1 MHFDDRLAT
10 VLRHRATGEA
20 AARTQFRQLID
31 LLGERPQAGNPGLKA
46 AAYLR
51 LIALGEQIPLAMRAR
66 IVGETGWRFRNPEL
80 VRWFG
85 GAAPALCAAA
95 LYRAQLGGDEWEELI
110 PTLPVRARGFLRHR
124 DDLPLAAVRMLDR
137 LGVQDRALPLPE
149 LALTVLEE
157 TGGLAVEEAP
167 SPEHI
172 PPTPED
178 DLEPLVPLSLG
189 AANDSAEEPEPEQ
202 APEAQPEPEP
212 ASAAPTNPGIRALVD
227 RIEAFRAARADRSEA
242 PRLPLEDTAPPASA
256 AGITQF
262 LFGTDTDGRIDW
274 ADPAIAPM
282 VVGSD
287 LAAIPEAGP
296 RDLPAAI
303 HRRQPVRQAR
313 FALRGAPAI
322 EGEWL
327 VDAAP
332 SFTRSEGRFNGYV
345 GRFRRAVETPVF
357 DAAREADRIR
367 QLLHELRTPVNAIQM
382 GSEMI
387 QQQIAGPVPHEYRAI
402 AATVAGDA
410 ARMLAGFDEMD
421 RLAKLETGA
430 IDLEPGEA
438 DLAAIARTQVSQL
451 QSVLSPRVARIDA
464 DWRADSIP
472 LPLDR
477 AEAEKLVWRILASL
491 AGSTA
496 AGETLGLVLEA
507 GEDGSEMALDLPAS
521 LRKAEDIFASE
532 TRGSGS
538 GLSSGIFGAGFALR
552 LARAEARAAGGDLTR
567 TDDRLVLSLPPLTAL
582 AGNSSPAV
590 QNDRA
595 AG

>member
-1 MHFDDRLAT
+1 
-10 VLRHRATGEA
+10 
-20 AARTQFRQLID
+20 
-31 LLGERPQAGNPGLKA
+31 
-46 AAYLR
+46 
-51 LIALGEQIPLAMRAR
+51 
-66 IVGETGWRFRNPEL
+66 
-80 VRWFG
+80 
-85 GAAPALCAAA
+85 
-95 LYRAQLGGDEWEELI
+95 
-110 PTLPVRARGFLRHR
+110 
-124 DDLPLAAVRMLDR
+124 
-137 LGVQDRALPLPE
+137 
-149 LALTVLEE
+149 
-157 TGGLAVEEAP
+157 
-167 SPEHI
+167 
-172 PPTPED
+172 
-178 DLEPLVPLSLG
+178 
-189 AANDSAEEPEPEQ
+189 
-202 APEAQPEPEP
+202 
-212 ASAAPTNPGIRALVD
+212 
-227 RIEAFRAARADRSEA
+227 
-242 PRLPLEDTAPPASA
+242 
-256 AGITQF
+256 
-262 LFGTDTDGRIDW
+262 
-274 ADPAIAPM
+274 
-282 VVGSD
+282 
-287 LAAIPEAGP
+287 
-296 RDLPAAI
+296 
-303 HRRQPVRQAR
+303 
-313 FALRGAPAI
+313 
-322 EGEWL
+322 
-327 VDAAP
+327 
-332 SFTRSEGRFNGYV
+332 
-345 GRFRRAVETPVF
+345 
-357 DAAREADRIR
+357 
-367 QLLHELRTPVNAIQM
+367 
-382 GSEMI
+382 MI